1 MINLFINDQV
11 RWSLK
16 GWTHRLWKLLITAHF
31 IRISCRRWS
40 ALLLLDSMYIMY
52 DQGSLKRN
60 LVNGFTNRS
69 KELLF
74 NSSPKVSCPFT
85 RSPLGI
91 FSLKSFFHFTTSCHL
106 NWIGLSCVELVP
118 LVSYYWDRLL
128 EYGQKHCN
136 QLHLHGSHSYST
148 EIAISI
154 PFGQRRLNSLTSI
167 FEAFMSI
174 HTLV

>member
-1 MINLFINDQV
+1 VINLFINDQV

-136 QLHLHGSHSYST
+136 HYICMEATHT
-148 EIAISI
+148 
-154 PFGQRRLNSLTSI
+154 RLK
-167 FEAFMSI
+167 
-174 HTLV
+174 